1 MNRSQDIP
9 ENFSLLISMDV
20 PMNLRPMSLTTQSYR
35 YVVAVVGTLLNMLV
49 VVVICNSRQLHYPR
63 HVFWAAISV
72 MNQFHIIYNIV
83 EIVAIVGR
91 NQVACQIFVLNAG
104 VPYTIVLTFLAMA
117 AFDRYLAVAR
127 YEWYKEKVTNRG
139 IIFLLSIV
147 FIVTYLII
155 TSPFSTGFKNIQ
167 NCTVNLTHIH
177 VILIYDLILGI
188 LCVILHV
195 MIFIRSRTAI
205 KQQPSQFR
213 QNRIPLQFIPS
224 TNVVPG
230 KWPTHFLSSKSN
242 D

>member
-1 MNRSQDIP
+1 MNQSIQNSSLSLASLDIP
-9 ENFSLLISMDV
+9 
-20 PMNLRPMSLTTQSYR
+20 MNTRRMSLETQIFR
-35 YVVAVVGTLLNMLV
+35 MVVIMIGTLINFFVAVVIG
-49 VVVICNSRQLHYPR
+49 CSRQLHYPR
-63 HVFWAAISV
+63 HLYWVAISLN
-72 MNQFHIIYNIV
+72 NQFCTILAV
-83 EIVAIVGR
+83 VKIVAIVGDDK
-91 NQVACQIFVLNAG
+91 VACQIFALNAG
-104 VPYTIVLTFLAMA
+104 VPYTIVLTFLALTA
-117 AFDRYLAVAR
+117 LDRYLAIAR
-127 YEWYKEKVTNRG
+127 YEWYKKKVTNRG
-139 IIFLLSIV
+139 TICLVSIV

-167 NCTVNLTHIH
+167 NCTVNNLTHIH